1 MVTTDV
7 SDIDDGSEDEK
18 KPAAAPKKAEPS
30 HVGNKP
36 TILMTGATHAREL
49 ISTNFN
55 VYQMLKLLRLGEIE
69 KKDDYKKLLQENK
82 YMFMPIWNVDGVN
95 FIEENWIKLHEILP
109 KRKNMD
115 LEAVQNPCEG
125 KG

>member
-1 MVTTDV
+1 MVTTDT

-18 KPAAAPKKAEPS
+18 KPKEAPKKVEAS
-30 HVGNKP
+30 HVGKKP

-55 VYQMLKLLRLGEIE
+55 LYQMLKLLKKGDIE
-69 KKDDYKKLLQENK
+69 KNEEWNKLLQQNK
-82 YMFMPIWNVDGVN
+82 YIFMPIWNVDGVN
-95 FIEENWIKLHEILP
+95 FIEKQWNEKHIILP

-115 LEAVQNPCEG
+115 LA
-125 KG
+125 